1 MRAKKTKKNGP
12 NMFVKIIV
20 VALFIFAVAVVINTA
35 PNYIRNEIT
44 DKINLII
51 NNNNVTKSLKFDVF
65 IDENETVYISTKD
78 IANFF
83 DENIF
88 YDNTYDLLITSS
100 DTKIAAIKL
109 NEKEMEVN
117 GAKQTIFAPAIEKDD
132 EFYIPFSE
140 MENVYNVEVFYN
152 KDTNIVTIDSL
163 DREQKKGNS
172 PKDLNVKYLP
182 TAFSKTVD
190 KIKKGDSVIVISEDE
205 DGWVKVRTEN
215 GKIGYVKEIANI
227 YNARENIKEEK
238 QIEGKI
244 SLVWD
249 YFSEYASAPDRTGTT
264 LKGVNVVSPSFAS
277 LERLGK
283 GDIYVN
289 IGKEG
294 KEYINWAHSKGYK
307 VWPIIANN
315 MQKQTTSEIL
325 NDYKLRQKLIN
336 NIVNLAIENNFDGVN
351 IDFEYMNM
359 SDKDMFSRFIIE
371 LAPRLKELGM
381 VLSVDVTAPDGGED
395 WSMCYDRNAIG
406 KVADYVVFMA
416 YDQYGDSSDE
426 AGTTAGAD
434 WVEVNLK
441 KFVGKQEE
449 VPEEKLILG
458 MPFYTRLWYE
468 ANGKVDSDVIIM
480 DNVDSTIPS
489 SASREW
495 NKDLKQY
502 YVEYQK
508 NGKTYKMWIEDE
520 KSISAKCDLVNEY
533 NLAGAAYW
541 EKGQE
546 KQEVW
551 DVISEKL
558 NIN

>member
-1 MRAKKTKKNGP
+1 ML
-12 NMFVKIIV
+12 V
-20 VALFIFAVAVVINTA
+20 VALFIFAVAIVINTA

-44 DKINLII
+44 DKVNVII
-51 NNNNVTKSLKFDVF
+51 NNNNVTKSLKLDVF
-65 IDENETVYISTKD
+65 VDENDIVYMSTKD

-88 YDNTYDLLITSS
+88 YDNVYDLIITSS
-100 DTKIAAIKL
+100 DTKIESLKL

-117 GAKQTIFAPAIEKDD
+117 GAKQTIYAPATEKDG
-132 EFYIPFSE
+132 EFYLPFSE
-140 MENVYNVEVFYN
+140 MTNVYNVEVTYI
-152 KDTNIVTIDSL
+152 KYANIITIDSL

-172 PKDLNVKYLP
+172 PKNLNVKYLP
-182 TAFSKTVD
+182 TTFSKTVD

-205 DGWVKVRTEN
+205 EGWVKIRTES
-215 GKIGYVKEIANI
+215 GKIGYVKEIANT
-227 YNARENIKEEK
+227 YNARENMEEEK
-238 QIEGKI
+238 QIQGKV

-264 LKGVNVVSPSFAS
+264 LKGVNVVSPSFAT
-277 LERLGK
+277 LERLGQ
-283 GDIYVN
+283 GEIDIN

-294 KEYINWAHSKGYK
+294 KKYIEWAHSKGDK
-307 VWPIIANN
+307 VWPMISNN
-315 MQKQTTSEIL
+315 SYKQTTSEIL
-325 NDYKLRQKLIN
+325 NDYKLRQKLIT
-336 NIVNLAIENNFDGVN
+336 NIVNLAIENNFDGIN

-395 WSMCYDRNAIG
+395 WSMCYDRNEIG
-406 KVADYVVFMA
+406 KVADYIIFMA
-416 YDQYGDSSDE
+416 YDQYGDASQE

-434 WVEVNLK
+434 WVEVNIK
-441 KFVGKQEE
+441 KFVGTQEE
-449 VPEEKLILG
+449 VPAEKLILG

-468 ANGKVDSDVIIM
+468 SNGKVKSEVVIM
-480 DNVDSTIPS
+480 DSINRTIPS
-489 SASREW
+489 SAERVW
-495 NKDLKQY
+495 NEDLKQY

-520 KSISAKCDLVNEY
+520 ESISAKCDLVNTY

-546 KQEVW
+546 KEEVW
-551 DVISEKL
+551 NVITEKL
-558 NIN
+558 NINE

>member
-1 MRAKKTKKNGP
+1 MKMKKNGP
-12 NMFVKIIV
+12 NMFIKIIV
-20 VALFIFAVAVVINTA
+20 VVLFMFLVVTVINIA

-44 DKINLII
+44 DRVNLII

-65 IDENETVYISTKD
+65 LDENETVYISTKD

-88 YDNTYDLLITSS
+88 YDNKYDMIITTS
-100 DTKIAAIKL
+100 DTKIATIQL
-109 NEKEMEVN
+109 NKNEMEVN
-117 GAKQTIFAPAIEKDD
+117 GAKQTIYATAIEKDNQ
-132 EFYIPFSE
+132 FYLPFSE
-140 MENVYNVEVFYN
+140 MTSVYNVEVVYN
-152 KDTNIVTIDSL
+152 KSTNIVTIDSL

-172 PKDLNVKYLP
+172 PKDLSVKYLP
-182 TAFSKTVD
+182 TTFSKTVD

-205 DGWVKVRTEN
+205 DGWVKIRTQN

-227 YNARENIKEEK
+227 YNSRENMKKEK
-238 QIEGKI
+238 QIEGNI

-264 LKGVNVVSPSFAS
+264 LKGVNVVSPSFAT
-277 LERLGK
+277 LKRLGQ
-283 GDIYVN
+283 GELDVN
-289 IGKEG
+289 IEEAG

-307 VWPIIANN
+307 VWPIISNN
-315 MQKQTTSEIL
+315 SYKQTTSEVL
-325 NDYKLRQKLIN
+325 NDYNLRQKLIN
-336 NIVNLAIENNFDGVN
+336 NIVNLAIENNFDGIN

-371 LAPRLKELGM
+371 LAPRLREYGM

-395 WSMCYDRNAIG
+395 WSLCYDRNEIG
-406 KVADYVVFMA
+406 KVADYIVFMA
-416 YDQYGDSSDE
+416 YDQYGNSSSE
-426 AGTTAGAD
+426 AGTTSGAD
-434 WVEVNLK
+434 WVEVNIK
-441 KFVGKQEE
+441 KFIGKQEE
-449 VPEEKLILG
+449 VLAEKLVLG
-458 MPFYTRLWYE
+458 MPFYTRLWVE
-468 ANGKVDSDVIIM
+468 SNGEVDSRVVLM
-480 DNVDSTIPS
+480 NGVESTIPEN
-489 SASREW
+489 ANRVW
-495 NKDLKQY
+495 NEDLKQY
-502 YVEYQK
+502 YVEYEK

-520 KSISAKCDLVNEY
+520 ESISAKCDLVNKY

-551 DVISEKL
+551 DVIAEKL